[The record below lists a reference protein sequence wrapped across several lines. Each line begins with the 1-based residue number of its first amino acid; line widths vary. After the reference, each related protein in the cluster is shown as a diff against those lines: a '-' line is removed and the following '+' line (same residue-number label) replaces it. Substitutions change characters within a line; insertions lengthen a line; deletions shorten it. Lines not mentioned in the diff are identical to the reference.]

1 MTGCNNF
8 CSYCIVPYVRGRE
21 HSRDIEDVIC
31 ECEHLVADGV
41 RQITLLGQ
49 NVNSYGRDTYGE
61 PRFAELLRRVGETGV
76 DRIRFTS
83 SHPKDLNVETISAM
97 AETPAVMPQL
107 HLAVQSGSDR
117 VLRDMNRHYTAS
129 RYLDLTRRIRAAVPG
144 IALGTDIIV
153 GFPTETEEDFQ
164 DTMDLVREVSFDSA
178 FTFIYSR
185 RSGTPAATMPDVS
198 SREQI
203 SKRFDR
209 LKNLVEDLS
218 FESNQRDLGTTAE
231 VLVEGRSKR
240 DKDVMVGHSRKNQ
253 TLHFPVPNGV
263 EADALVGH
271 LLDVKVREARSWYLR
286 GVVDGDPR

>member
-1 MTGCNNF
+1 
-8 CSYCIVPYVRGRE
+8 
-21 HSRDIEDVIC
+21 
-31 ECEHLVADGV
+31 
-41 RQITLLGQ
+41 
-49 NVNSYGRDTYGE
+49 
-61 PRFAELLRRVGETGV
+61 
-76 DRIRFTS
+76 
-83 SHPKDLNVETISAM
+83 
-97 AETPAVMPQL
+97 
-107 HLAVQSGSDR
+107 
-117 VLRDMNRHYTAS
+117 
-129 RYLDLTRRIRAAVPG
+129 
-144 IALGTDIIV
+144 
-153 GFPTETEEDFQ
+153 
-164 DTMDLVREVSFDSA
+164 
-178 FTFIYSR
+178 
-185 RSGTPAATMPDVS
+185 MPDVS

>member
-1 MTGCNNF
+1 
-8 CSYCIVPYVRGRE
+8 
-21 HSRDIEDVIC
+21 
-31 ECEHLVADGV
+31 
-41 RQITLLGQ
+41 
-49 NVNSYGRDTYGE
+49 
-61 PRFAELLRRVGETGV
+61 
-76 DRIRFTS
+76 
-83 SHPKDLNVETISAM
+83 
-97 AETPAVMPQL
+97 
-107 HLAVQSGSDR
+107 
-117 VLRDMNRHYTAS
+117 MNRHYTAS